1 MSTLNRQMIEAAA
14 KEKGVEPEVIISAI
28 EDAVLTASR
37 RHFDENQVLRTRFNP
52 ESGVVE
58 LFSVRVIVD
67 SVEDA
72 VNEISLAEAQELYGD
87 EAEVDME
94 IEYPEPTDSLGRIA
108 ASTAKQVLTQKVRD
122 AERDNIYGEYHDQ
135 VGEVIGGVVKRF
147 ENGDIV
153 VEAGRLEA
161 LLPRREQ
168 SRAENYSVGDRI
180 RAVIRD
186 VNKNAKGPQV
196 ILSRTDPAL
205 LVQLFRQEVPEIYDG
220 IVTIKGA
227 VREAGDRAKVA
238 VHTSERDIDPIGAC
252 VGMKGTR
259 VQGIIRELRGE
270 KIDIVEWSDDP
281 ATFVTNAL
289 SPARTQRVTVVEGNE
304 PAIEVLVDET
314 QTSLA
319 IGRKGQNVR
328 LAARLTGW
336 RIDIKSEGQ
345 KRQEVEAQFD
355 DLEEGEAALT
365 LPGLTEAQL
374 IALSEAELDTAERL
388 LEVDTSRLAE
398 VAGVDEATATELQAA
413 VREQVAAAERAVAA
427 TDATGSDSDQGTQ
440 TAD

>member
-14 KEKGVEPEVIISAI
+14 KEKGVEPDVIIAAI
-28 EDAVLTASR
+28 EDALLTASR

-52 ESGVVE
+52 ETGVVE
-58 LFSVRVIVD
+58 LFSVRRIVET
-67 SVEDA
+67 VEDP
-72 VNEISLAEAQELYGD
+72 VNEISLAEAQELYGE
-87 EAEVDME
+87 EAEADME
-94 IEYPEPTDSLGRIA
+94 IEFPEPTDALGRIA

-122 AERDNIYGEYHDQ
+122 AERDNIYDEFHDQ

-180 RAVIRD
+180 RAVIRE
-186 VNKNAKGPQV
+186 VNKNTKGPQV

-220 IVTIKGA
+220 IVAIKGA
-227 VREAGDRAKVA
+227 VREAGERAKVA
-238 VHTSERDIDPIGAC
+238 VHTVERDIDAVGAC

-289 SPARTQRVTVVEGNE
+289 SPARTQRVSVVAGSE

-336 RIDIKSEGQ
+336 RIDIKSESQ
-345 KRQEVEAQFD
+345 KRQEVEARFD

-374 IALSEAELDTAERL
+374 IALSEAGLDTAERL
-388 LEVDTSRLAE
+388 LEVETSRLAD
-398 VAGVDEATATELQAA
+398 VAGVDGATASALQTA
-413 VREQVAAAERAVAA
+413 VREQVDAAERAAA
-427 TDATGSDSDQGTQ
+427 EAVGEGAPDSTTT
-440 TAD
+440 TAS

>member
-14 KEKGVEPEVIISAI
+14 KEKGVEPDVIIAAI
-28 EDAVLTASR
+28 EDALLTASR

-52 ESGVVE
+52 ETGVVE
-58 LFSVRVIVD
+58 LFSVRRIVET
-67 SVEDA
+67 VEDP
-72 VNEISLAEAQELYGD
+72 VNEISLAEAQELYGE
-87 EAEVDME
+87 EAEADME
-94 IEYPEPTDSLGRIA
+94 IEFPEPTDVLGRIA

-122 AERDNIYGEYHDQ
+122 AERDNIYDEFHDQ

-180 RAVIRD
+180 RAVIRE
-186 VNKNAKGPQV
+186 VNKNTKGPQV

-220 IVTIKGA
+220 IVAIKGA
-227 VREAGDRAKVA
+227 VREAGERAKVA
-238 VHTSERDIDPIGAC
+238 VHTVERDIDAVGAC

-289 SPARTQRVTVVEGNE
+289 SPARTQRVSVVAGSE

-336 RIDIKSEGQ
+336 RIDIKSESQ
-345 KRQEVEAQFD
+345 KRQEVEARFD

-374 IALSEAELDTAERL
+374 IALSEAGLDTAERL
-388 LEVDTSRLAE
+388 LEVETSRLAD
-398 VAGVDEATATELQAA
+398 VAGVDGATASALQTA
-413 VREQVAAAERAVAA
+413 VREQVDAAERAAA
-427 TDATGSDSDQGTQ
+427 EAVGEGAPDSTTT
-440 TAD
+440 TAS

>member
-14 KEKGVEPEVIISAI
+14 KEKGVEPDVIIAAI
-28 EDAVLTASR
+28 EDALLTASR

-52 ESGVVE
+52 ETGVVE
-58 LFSVRVIVD
+58 LFSVRRIVET
-67 SVEDA
+67 VEDP
-72 VNEISLAEAQELYGD
+72 VNEISLAEAQELYGE
-87 EAEVDME
+87 EAEADME
-94 IEYPEPTDSLGRIA
+94 IEFPEPTDVLGRIA

-122 AERDNIYGEYHDQ
+122 AERDNIYDEFHDQ

-180 RAVIRD
+180 RAVIRE
-186 VNKNAKGPQV
+186 VNKNTKGPQV

-220 IVTIKGA
+220 IVAIKGA
-227 VREAGDRAKVA
+227 VREAGERAKVA
-238 VHTSERDIDPIGAC
+238 VHTTERDIDAVGAC

-289 SPARTQRVTVVEGNE
+289 SPARTQRVSVVAGSE

-336 RIDIKSEGQ
+336 RIDIKSESQ
-345 KRQEVEAQFD
+345 KRQEVEARFD

-374 IALSEAELDTAERL
+374 IALSEAGLDTAERL
-388 LEVDTSRLAE
+388 LEVETSRLAD
-398 VAGVDEATATELQAA
+398 VAGVDGATASALQTA
-413 VREQVAAAERAVAA
+413 VREQVDAAERAAA
-427 TDATGSDSDQGTQ
+427 EAVGEGAPDSTTT
-440 TAD
+440 TAS

>member
-1 MSTLNRQMIEAAA
+1 
-14 KEKGVEPEVIISAI
+14 
-28 EDAVLTASR
+28 
-37 RHFDENQVLRTRFNP
+37 
-52 ESGVVE
+52 
-58 LFSVRVIVD
+58 
-67 SVEDA
+67 
-72 VNEISLAEAQELYGD
+72 
-87 EAEVDME
+87 ME

>member
-14 KEKGVEPEVIISAI
+14 KEKGVEPEVIIAAI

-37 RHFDENQVLRTRFNP
+37 RHFDESQVLRTRFNP
-52 ESGVVE
+52 ETGMVE
-58 LFSVRVIVD
+58 LFSVRVIVET
-67 SVEDA
+67 VEDP

-87 EAEVDME
+87 EAEADME
-94 IEYPEPTDSLGRIA
+94 IEFPEPTDSLGRIA

-122 AERDNIYGEYHDQ
+122 AERDNIYDEYHDQ

-205 LVQLFRQEVPEIYDG
+205 LVQLFRQEVPEVYDG
-220 IVTIKGA
+220 IVAIKGA

-238 VHTSERDIDPIGAC
+238 VHTSERDIDPVGAC

-289 SPARTQRVTVVEGNE
+289 SPARTQRVTVIEGDE
-304 PAIEVLVDET
+304 PAIEVLVDEA

-336 RIDIKSEGQ
+336 RIDIKSEGE

-388 LEVDTSRLAE
+388 LEVETSRLAE

-413 VREQVAAAERAVAA
+413 VREQVAAAERAAA
-427 TDATGSDSDQGTQ
+427 EADAVDPTSDQGTQ

>member
-14 KEKGVEPEVIISAI
+14 KEKGVEPDVIIAAI

-37 RHFDENQVLRTRFNP
+37 RHFDEDQVLRTRFNP
-52 ESGVVE
+52 ETGVVE
-58 LFSVRVIVD
+58 LFSVRRIVETVD
-67 SVEDA
+67 DP
-72 VNEISLAEAQELYGD
+72 VNEISLAEAQELYGE

-94 IEYPEPTDSLGRIA
+94 IEFPEPTDGLGRIA

-122 AERDNIYGEYHDQ
+122 AERDNIYYEYHDQ

-161 LLPRREQ
+161 MLPRREQ

-180 RAVIRD
+180 RAVIRE
-186 VNKNAKGPQV
+186 VNRNAKGPQV

-227 VREAGDRAKVA
+227 VREAGERAKVA
-238 VHTSERDIDPIGAC
+238 VHTAERDIDPVGAC

-270 KIDIVEWSDDP
+270 KIDIVQWSDDP

-289 SPARTQRVTVVEGNE
+289 SPARAQRVTVMEGSE
-304 PAIEVLVDET
+304 PAIEVLVEES

-336 RIDIKSEGQ
+336 RIDIKSESQ
-345 KRQEVEAQFD
+345 KREEVRAQFD
-355 DLEEGEAALT
+355 ELEEGEAALT
-365 LPGLTEAQL
+365 LPGLTEEQL
-374 IALSEAELDTAERL
+374 IALSNAGLDTADRL
-388 LEVDTSRLAE
+388 LEVEISELAE
-398 VAGVDEATATELQAA
+398 VAGVDHATATALRAA
-413 VREQVAAAERAVAA
+413 VREQVDAAVRAAAVGGNPAEPEA
-427 TDATGSDSDQGTQ
+427 S
-440 TAD
+440 TAN